1 MHDAIPI
8 TPLMDRYCD
17 AASELWNGWFA
28 PLLGRDFDRPSM
40 ETENGWDLRDRYE
53 DVCVDLFASLVL
65 WPLGCHDLQRLP
77 AYRSVDQQPVPSIR
91 VESTHPAEIRVAAKD
106 VHPFQGYDVSITQT
120 DQADLDIRFREFF
133 DFDVMNSRAF
143 EWVHGVVF
151 SSADRPDL
159 LGRSILLRRSDVE
172 FSWGAP

>member
-1 MHDAIPI
+1 
-8 TPLMDRYCD
+8 
-17 AASELWNGWFA
+17 
-28 PLLGRDFDRPSM
+28 
-40 ETENGWDLRDRYE
+40 
-53 DVCVDLFASLVL
+53 
-65 WPLGCHDLQRLP
+65 
-77 AYRSVDQQPVPSIR
+77 
-91 VESTHPAEIRVAAKD
+91 VAAKD